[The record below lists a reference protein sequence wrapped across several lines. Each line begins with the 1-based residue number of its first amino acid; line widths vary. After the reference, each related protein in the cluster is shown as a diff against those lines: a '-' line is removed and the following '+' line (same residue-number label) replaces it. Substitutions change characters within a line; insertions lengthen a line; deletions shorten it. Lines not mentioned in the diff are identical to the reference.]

1 MIRRILINNQILKR
15 DCNSFSK
22 IKNFDSKNEST
33 IITPTTATNNIIT
46 TEKIDII
53 KKTNLIGIQKDELQ
67 DKVLQMGYPKYLG
80 EQIWAFMYNKGIV
93 DINSFERVSK
103 EKREEIKSKYEINIG
118 EITKHQLSVDGTR
131 KLLISFDGAEVE
143 SVFIPEGRRG
153 TLCVSSQVGCTF
165 ACTFCHTGTQK
176 FIRNLTASEIVSQVI
191 ATRHVLNDFTN
202 SSIKRTLTN
211 IVFMG
216 QGEPFYNYRNV
227 SKAIKIITDP
237 NGLAIGKSKI
247 TVSTSGVVP
256 LIDRLG
262 SDFPGIGLAISL
274 HSANDKTRSE
284 IVPANKQWPISELIE
299 ACIKFSK
306 HCKERIT
313 IEYVMLKDVN
323 DSDQDAYDLV
333 KLSKSFPSLVNLIP
347 FNPWPGSQYKCSS
360 KETITQFSKILE
372 DRGIKVTIRQP
383 RGRDILA
390 ACGQLNTESIKEINK
405 PIQPLEKLD

>member
-1 MIRRILINNQILKR
+1 MIRRFLINNTQILKR

-22 IKNFDSKNEST
+22 IKNFDPKNEST
-33 IITPTTATNNIIT
+33 LN
-46 TEKIDII
+46 EQKDII
-53 KKTNLIGIQKDELQ
+53 KKINLVGIQKEELQ
-67 DKVLQMGYPKYLG
+67 DKVVNLGYPKYLSDL
-80 EQIWAFMYNKGIV
+80 IWTFMYNKGIL

-103 EKREEIKSKYEINIG
+103 DKRESLLSKYEINIG
-118 EITKHQLSVDGTR
+118 EVTNHQLSVDGTR

-143 SVFIPEGRRG
+143 SVFIPEGKRG

-191 ATRHVLNDFTN
+191 TAKKVLNDFAD

-227 SKAIKIITDP
+227 LKAIKIITDP
-237 NGLAIGKSKI
+237 NGLAIGKGKI

-256 LIDRLG
+256 LIERL
-262 SDFPGIGLAISL
+262 SNDFPGIGLAISL

-284 IVPANKQWPISELIE
+284 IVPANKQWPISELVK
-299 ACIKFSK
+299 ACINFSK
-306 HCKERIT
+306 HCRERIT
-313 IEYVMLKDVN
+313 IEYVMLQDVN
-323 DSDQDAYDLV
+323 DSAEDAHDLV

-347 FNPWPGSQYKCSS
+347 FNPWPGSQYKCST
-360 KETITQFSKILE
+360 KERITEFSKFLE
-372 DRGIKVTIRQP
+372 KNGIKVTIRQP

-390 ACGQLNTESIKEINK
+390 ACGQLNTESIKQINK
-405 PIQPLEKLD
+405 PIQPLENLD